1 MVAAL
6 DRLRQAHELVILEG
20 AGSPAEWNL
29 RDLEI
34 VNMAVARHAGS
45 PVVLVGDIERGG
57 VFAQLLGTLWLVSAE
72 ERALVRGLI
81 VNKFRGDPASS
92 RREWRSLKRTRRRA
106 RAGGRALAPPTRP
119 P

>member
-72 ERALVRGLI
+72 ERAARPRFDREQVPRRPCALRGGSG
-81 VNKFRGDPASS
+81 VP
-92 RREWRSLKRTRRRA
+92 
-106 RAGGRALAPPTRP
+106 
-119 P
+119 